1 MILTFD
7 GEFEKVHYPLPL
19 AYCEEPDIQSMFT
32 TFQRLQGH
40 IQMNQTTRSGVA
52 GGGGFGAGDLSGAQS
67 QRYNTM
73 QDFFQI
79 EMENE
84 SMRSQIL
91 DIQSNFT
98 AKDHEYL
105 EIAQRKAY
113 AETEYEN
120 YRQSTQSEIGR
131 LIENV
136 KDKEIELAR
145 LQEQLYSK

>member
-73 QDFFQI
+73 KDFFQI

-91 DIQSNFT
+91 DI
-98 AKDHEYL
+98 
-105 EIAQRKAY
+105 
-113 AETEYEN
+113 
-120 YRQSTQSEIGR
+120 
-131 LIENV
+131 
-136 KDKEIELAR
+136 
-145 LQEQLYSK
+145 